1 MEQEQFKNTENN
13 FRTDAKNLLEEMK
26 PILSDFFVCDL
37 SEAENAISMRLAN
50 GQTFKLKKIFCEIF
64 GKMEYFLPSIRLIY
78 AGACLP
84 ELK

>member
-1 MEQEQFKNTENN
+1 MEKQKEYIYYYGARTIQKCREEQEQFKNTENN

-50 GQTFKLKKIFCEIF
+50 GQTFKLTVQEVV
-64 GKMEYFLPSIRLIY
+64 
-78 AGACLP
+78 
-84 ELK
+84 